1 MSVTVLATLAVQ
13 LLVVPE
19 QPVPLAITE
28 PSAAGEAL
36 PVTVPWS
43 ITTAL
48 KVAVSESVV
57 PVVVAASIVHVA
69 LVPADEPHVPPVQ
82 PANVKLLLVGLA
94 VSVTVSAPVALH
106 VTVVPLPQ
114 LPLTDI
120 VPLIVPPVPPAT
132 LAVTAN
138 PVASA
143 AVATGTDRR

>member
-43 ITTAL
+43 TTTAL
-48 KVAVSESVV
+48 KVAVSESGFG
-57 PVVVAASIVHVA
+57 VVVAPALIVHVEPW
-69 LVPADEPHVPPVQ
+69 PAHEPPVQ
-82 PANVKLLLVGLA
+82 PANVKLPLVGLA
-94 VSVTVSAPVALH
+94 VSVTVSVAVALH
-106 VTVVPLPQ
+106 VTVVPAGLQ
-114 LPLTDI
+114 LPLVI
-120 VPLIVPPVPPAT
+120 VPLIVPPVPPET
-132 LAVTAN
+132 LAVMFD
-138 PVASA
+138 PDASA